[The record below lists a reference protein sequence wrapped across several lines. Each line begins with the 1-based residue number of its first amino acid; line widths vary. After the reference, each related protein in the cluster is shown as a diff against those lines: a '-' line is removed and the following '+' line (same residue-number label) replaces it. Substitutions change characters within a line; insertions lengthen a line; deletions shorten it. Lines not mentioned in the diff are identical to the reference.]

1 MAISD
6 MYPAMVGS
14 PVTTTTADIGAQAT
28 SISVSDGS
36 VFPDGPNLAVLSDGE
51 NVEIVLYRAK
61 SGGTLSNIT
70 RGMGNSTAKPWG
82 AGTDISRNITSF
94 DHDRFIEN
102 IQTLASEKAPIA
114 SPTFTGAP
122 TAPTAAAGTNT
133 TQIATTAFV
142 ASAVS
147 GKANTD
153 DVYSKSSVDTLLAA
167 KAPLASPAFTG
178 HPTGVTESASNNSTR
193 LATTAF
199 VKTAISGKQDTL
211 TDSGWSD
218 GWTDSIFSS
227 SDGKIYFRKWGKIVE
242 VYGWQ
247 VKLATTLEGSSYV
260 ESSGTIDSAY
270 RPNTN
275 RAVFLCG
282 GVAGIGQIT
291 FETNGKV
298 RFYKQNTD
306 TSWSS
311 TRNIN
316 FSGMYFA
323 EAA

>member
-1 MAISD
+1 

-28 SISVSDGS
+28 SITVADGS
-36 VFPDGPNLAVLSDGE
+36 VLPDAPNIAVLSDGE

-61 SGGTLSNIT
+61 SGGSLSNIT
-70 RGMGNSTAKPWG
+70 RGMGNSTARPWSS
-82 AGTDISRNITSF
+82 GTDISRNVSSF
-94 DHDRFIEN
+94 DHDRFLEN
-102 IQTLASEKAPIA
+102 IQTLDSEKAPKA
-114 SPTFTGAP
+114 NPEFSGTPKAP
-122 TAPTAAAGTNT
+122 TASSGTNS

-142 ASAVS
+142 QTAVS
-147 GKANTD
+147 GKANSN

-167 KAPLASPAFTG
+167 KAPTANPAFTG
-178 HPTGVTESASNNSTR
+178 HPTGVTESASDNSTR

-199 VKTAISGKQDTL
+199 VKTAISGKQNAL
-211 TDSGWSD
+211 TDTGWSD
-218 GWTDSIFSS
+218 GWTDNMFNSNE
-227 SDGKIYFRKWGKIVE
+227 GKIYFRKWGKIVE

-247 VKLATTLEGSSYV
+247 VRLASTLESSYV

-270 RPNTN
+270 RPNGN

-282 GVAGIGQIT
+282 GVAGVGQIT
-291 FETNGKV
+291 FETSGKV
-298 RFYKQNTD
+298 RFYKQNSD
-306 TSWSS
+306 NSWTA

-323 EAA
+323 EA